1 MHSNRYT
8 LLFTAIITIVLA
20 SLLSLADSS
29 LKEKFERN
37 VDVDIKK
44 NILGSLGFEASDDS
58 PWTNEDVE
66 SIFQNSIVGFVV
78 DNLGFVVEDKLPED
92 IDPSIDL
99 DLFPIYK
106 RVSNNITEGYSIPI
120 SGKGLWGTMYGYFS
134 IEADGAT
141 AKGITFYSHI
151 ETPGLGGEV
160 DKPWFQNNF
169 VGKRFVDENGEL
181 IGIQTVK
188 GQVDETSEE
197 AYHLVDGISGATM
210 TSRGLNQF
218 LLKDLKLYDPYFSKI
233 RNGKSS

>member
-78 DNLGFVVEDKLPED
+78 DNSGFVVEDKLPED

-99 DLFPIYK
+99 DLFP
-106 RVSNNITEGYSIPI
+106 
-120 SGKGLWGTMYGYFS
+120 L
-134 IEADGAT
+134 AT
-141 AKGITFYSHI
+141 HFFFYLI
-151 ETPGLGGEV
+151 IKML
-160 DKPWFQNNF
+160 
-169 VGKRFVDENGEL
+169 L
-181 IGIQTVK
+181 IGNHYLIHDFSVFII
-188 GQVDETSEE
+188 DEK
-197 AYHLVDGISGATM
+197 
-210 TSRGLNQF
+210 R
-218 LLKDLKLYDPYFSKI
+218 K
-233 RNGKSS
+233 KS

>member
-44 NILGSLGFEASDDS
+44 NILGSLGFKASDDS

-78 DNLGFVVEDKLPED
+78 DNSGFVVEDKLPED

-106 RVSNNITEGYSIPI
+106 RVSNNIAI
-120 SGKGLWGTMYGYFS
+120 
-134 IEADGAT
+134 
-141 AKGITFYSHI
+141 
-151 ETPGLGGEV
+151 
-160 DKPWFQNNF
+160 N
-169 VGKRFVDENGEL
+169 
-181 IGIQTVK
+181 
-188 GQVDETSEE
+188 
-197 AYHLVDGISGATM
+197 
-210 TSRGLNQF
+210 
-218 LLKDLKLYDPYFSKI
+218 
-233 RNGKSS
+233 